1 MGDGQHQL
9 LTDGEQMLG
18 PGVGCFKLFAVS
30 AGLAQVAPD
39 EQQEK
44 DSQQKGTAC
53 CSGQREGCL
62 AADFSCVGCACVGQ
76 ALFLGVEVGQQ
87 QVGALADGHAFAAD
101 SPDGPFE
108 VGTCFH
114 AETACLVLHVA
125 DEACHGVGR
134 VDVAH
139 EGVD

>member
-1 MGDGQHQL
+1 MGDGQDQL

-62 AADFSCVGCACVGQ
+62 AADFSCVGCACV
-76 ALFLGVEVGQQ
+76 
-87 QVGALADGHAFAAD
+87 
-101 SPDGPFE
+101 
-108 VGTCFH
+108 